1 MKRTMVKGNIPL
13 TTLNIGSNY
22 NSFVAV
28 NLTYGE
34 RQQIK
39 EKYCVNKYIISYFI
53 QNII

>member
-28 NLTYGE
+28 NLWRETADQGE
-34 RQQIK
+34 LLCK
-39 EKYCVNKYIISYFI
+39 
-53 QNII
+53 